1 MKDKIMN
8 EVFLSDVSVGQ
19 ADNIAGEVWAFSL
32 LTRIYFYL
40 IVLNNK
46 IFWILIFGSTQTCA
60 KCRAGKIN
68 SNAQFRYRE
77 DFGH

>member
-19 ADNIAGEVWAFSL
+19 ADNIVGEVWAFSL

-46 IFWILIFGSTQTCA
+46 IFWILMFG
-60 KCRAGKIN
+60 
-68 SNAQFRYRE
+68 
-77 DFGH
+77 

>member
-32 LTRIYFYL
+32 LRGLPLWPPPSKLTSAGVGATSPTGRYG
-40 IVLNNK
+40 V
-46 IFWILIFGSTQTCA
+46 
-60 KCRAGKIN
+60 CRA
-68 SNAQFRYRE
+68 
-77 DFGH
+77 